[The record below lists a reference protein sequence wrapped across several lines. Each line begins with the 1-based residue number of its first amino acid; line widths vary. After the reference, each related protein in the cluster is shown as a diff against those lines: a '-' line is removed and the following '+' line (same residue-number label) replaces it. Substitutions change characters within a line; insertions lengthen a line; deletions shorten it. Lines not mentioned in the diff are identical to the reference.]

1 MLSRSILVN
10 FRGICYT
17 FSMHLRGKEVIQG
30 VYRRHY
36 FPFVVSTVKIL
47 AASFPFYFL
56 LFVAEESMAR
66 NVFYA
71 MFGAITAL
79 FVFVF
84 CYVSFVYWA
93 DKLVVTNFR
102 VIYIDWKLVNVSE
115 EMEAEIEVIQDIHVI
130 GKGIFSFIPFL
141 NYGTLAIA
149 TSSSKVSIHFE
160 NAPNP
165 HEIKRFIFS
174 FK

>member
-1 MLSRSILVN
+1 
-10 FRGICYT
+10 
-17 FSMHLRGKEVIQG
+17 MHLRGHEVIQK

-36 FPFVVSTVKIL
+36 FPFILSVIKIV

-56 LFVAEESMAR
+56 LFVAEDSMAPSF
-66 NVFYA
+66 FYGA
-71 MFGAITAL
+71 FGAITSL
-79 FVFVF
+79 FIFVF

-102 VIYIDWKLVNVSE
+102 VIYVDWKLVNVSE
-115 EMEAEIEVIQDIHVI
+115 EMEAEIEVIQDIHII

-141 NYGTLAIA
+141 DYGTLAIA
-149 TSSSKVSIHFE
+149 TSSSKVSIRFD

>member
-1 MLSRSILVN
+1 
-10 FRGICYT
+10 
-17 FSMHLRGKEVIQG
+17 MHLRGHEVIQK

-36 FPFVVSTVKIL
+36 FPFVISVVKIL

-56 LFVAEESMAR
+56 LFTAEGNMTPSF
-66 NVFYA
+66 FYG

-79 FVFVF
+79 FILVF

-115 EMEAEIEVIQDIHVI
+115 EMEAEIEVIQDIHII

-141 NYGTLAIA
+141 DYGTLAIA
-149 TSSSKVSIHFE
+149 TSSSKVSIHFD
-160 NAPNP
+160 NAPSP